1 MRDMPGQYF
10 LQSSQSSARVEC
22 SSLGDAMARLRDVIR
37 SQRLLASEV
46 IELPSGRW
54 LIRNPALGSL
64 TMWIEDSNGMTVL
77 LPPGAA

>member
-1 MRDMPGQYF
+1 MGDQSCQYF

-22 SSLGDAMARLRDVIR
+22 SSLDDAMARLRDVIR

-54 LIRNPALGSL
+54 LIRNPSLGSL
-64 TMWIEDSNGMTVL
+64 TTWIEDSNGMTVQL
-77 LPPGAA
+77 TPGNV